1 MDLVEKMIIKKGS
14 INLSDLQ
21 MIKFQIEMDKPSID
35 YHNKSLTVSPL
46 SSCQLG
52 FKKAK
57 DGRLDV
63 VAKAVAFLIKTE
75 YGRGAKNDFIKA
87 FKKSL

>member
-46 SSCQLG
+46 SSKSIQNYIEQQN
-52 FKKAK
+52 
-57 DGRLDV
+57 R
-63 VAKAVAFLIKTE
+63 IKIFT
-75 YGRGAKNDFIKA
+75 
-87 FKKSL
+87 

>member
-46 SSCQLG
+46 SSKSIQNYIEQQN
-52 FKKAK
+52 
-57 DGRLDV
+57 R
-63 VAKAVAFLIKTE
+63 I
-75 YGRGAKNDFIKA
+75 KNDHLHLWNDSKMNSS
-87 FKKSL
+87 KKNNAN

>member
-35 YHNKSLTVSPL
+35 YHNKSLKG
-46 SSCQLG
+46 CY
-52 FKKAK
+52 AK
-57 DGRLDV
+57 FY
-63 VAKAVAFLIKTE
+63 A
-75 YGRGAKNDFIKA
+75 DF
-87 FKKSL
+87 